1 MYLSTI
7 NLCIS
12 AKYDLCI
19 FFEFDF
25 QLLKAFHIAGPY
37 KLKYKLK
44 QAAVVPVIS
53 AAWGILGA

>member
-1 MYLSTI
+1 MH
-7 NLCIS
+7 
-12 AKYDLCI
+12 
-19 FFEFDF
+19 FFDFDF

-53 AAWGILGA
+53 AAWGILGAVMG